1 MRSSSIVMTL
11 PNGLGV
17 VSVMAALL
25 SLTWFRLATSSS
37 ARFGG
42 RQPYLFVRKI
52 PCVILFLLLGAAKC
66 AATTVIPEI
75 MTGLPL
81 LRERMEPIQL
91 GLVSPLNGVGGDLIT
106 ELDALTEFSAKAS
119 VALSLQPRND

>member
-1 MRSSSIVMTL
+1 MTL

-25 SLTWFRLATSSS
+25 SLTWLRLATSSS

-52 PCVILFLLLGAAKC
+52 PYVIVLPGLAA
-66 AATTVIPEI
+66 E
-75 MTGLPL
+75 
-81 LRERMEPIQL
+81 
-91 GLVSPLNGVGGDLIT
+91 DL
-106 ELDALTEFSAKAS
+106 SS
-119 VALSLQPRND
+119 S